1 MKILLKTSGGFA
13 NLRLDG
19 ELDTGQL
26 PPELA
31 ARIESG
37 LTSDALRDAATLAN
51 PELADGT
58 VYELTILPETAD
70 GERRHFVIDD
80 AAVADEIL
88 DILDEILHEIVRRR
102 RDRTRPHGDGD
113 G

>member
-13 NLRLDG
+13 NLRIEG
-19 ELDTGQL
+19 ELDTGRL

-31 ARIESG
+31 ERIESG
-37 LTSDALRDAATLAN
+37 LASDALRKAATLAS

-58 VYELTILPETAD
+58 VYELTILPETED

-88 DILDEILHEIVRRR
+88 DVIDEILHEIVRRR
-102 RDRTRPHGDGD
+102 RDQARPRGDGD

>member
-13 NLRLDG
+13 NLRIDG
-19 ELDTGQL
+19 VLDTDQL

-31 ARIESG
+31 ERIERG
-37 LTSDALRDAATLAN
+37 LASDALRDAATLDN
-51 PELADGT
+51 PVLADGT
-58 VYELTILPETAD
+58 VYELTILPETEG

-88 DILDEILHEIVRRR
+88 DVLDAILHEIIRRR
-102 RDRTRPHGDGD
+102 RDPARSRDDDG
-113 G
+113 